1 MYFVLQ
7 SETMS
12 SMQNLKWAFAEIGTI
27 RAGGRARRG
36 MSRLWVGID
45 LRGIADT

>member
-1 MYFVLQ
+1 MYFVPQ

-12 SMQNLKWAFAEIGTI
+12 SMQNLKWALAGIGTI
-27 RAGGRARRG
+27 RAAGRARCG
-36 MSRLWVGID
+36 MSRPWVGID